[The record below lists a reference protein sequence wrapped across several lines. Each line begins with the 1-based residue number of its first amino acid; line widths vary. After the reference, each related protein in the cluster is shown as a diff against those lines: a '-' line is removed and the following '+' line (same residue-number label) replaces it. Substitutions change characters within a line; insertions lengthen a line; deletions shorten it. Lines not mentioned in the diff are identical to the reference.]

1 MGVEQIT
8 GPEDPFALD
17 GKNVRRVIPQV
28 RRSIELQ
35 RLRVRAHVITF
46 LVCVV
51 LGTLGCRSTGLW
63 RGLGI
68 VLFIL
73 SAFSL
78 FGVFADRRL
87 MKWHQQRLLECER
100 RLNQDGS
107 GETLPSSN

>member
-1 MGVEQIT
+1 MDVEQIT

-28 RRSIELQ
+28 RRNIELQ
-35 RLRVRAHVITF
+35 RSRMRAYAVGF
-46 LVCVV
+46 LICLV

-68 VLFIL
+68 VLLIMA
-73 SAFSL
+73 AFNL

-100 RLNQDGS
+100 RLNQEGS
-107 GETLPSSN
+107 ADTQTSSH